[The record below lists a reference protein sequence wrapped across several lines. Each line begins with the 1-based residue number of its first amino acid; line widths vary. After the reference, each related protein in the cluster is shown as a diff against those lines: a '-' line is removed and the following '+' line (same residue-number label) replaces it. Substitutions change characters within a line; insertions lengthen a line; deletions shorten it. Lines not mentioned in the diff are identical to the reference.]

1 MKLTING
8 STKEFSAPITTVQ
21 QLLTQLNLSPEQV
34 VVELNRN
41 ILPAEKHPETE
52 LKSGDSIELVQFVG
66 GG

>member
-8 STKEFSAPITTVQ
+8 EVKSYQENLTVQ
-21 QLLTQLNLSPEQV
+21 QLLEKLNLSPERV

-41 ILPAEKHPETE
+41 ILSPDMHIKTE
-52 LKSGDSIELVQFVG
+52 LKSEDTIELVQFVG

>member
-1 MKLTING
+1 MQLTING
-8 STKEFSAPITTVQ
+8 HKKEFSAPITVQ
-21 QLLTQLNLSPEQV
+21 QLLTQLDLSAEQV

-41 ILPAEKHPETE
+41 ILTTEKHYETE

>member
-8 STKEFSAPITTVQ
+8 KTKEYQETLTVQ
-21 QLLTQLNLSPEQV
+21 QLLQQLKLSPERV

-41 ILPAEKHPETE
+41 ILSADMHNNTTLQSEDT
-52 LKSGDSIELVQFVG
+52 IELVQFVG

>member
-1 MKLTING
+1 MQLTING
-8 STKEFSAPITTVQ
+8 QKKEFSTPITVQ
-21 QLLTQLNLSPEQV
+21 QLLTQLGLSAERV

-41 ILPAEKHPETE
+41 ILTAEKHPETE